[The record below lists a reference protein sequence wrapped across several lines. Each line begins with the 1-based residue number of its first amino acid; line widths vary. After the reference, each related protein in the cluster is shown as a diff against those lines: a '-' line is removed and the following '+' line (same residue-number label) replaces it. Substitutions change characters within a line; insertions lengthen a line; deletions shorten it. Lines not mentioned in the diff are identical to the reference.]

1 MKYRYK
7 LTYHLVGG
15 ETLVSEEVGEE
26 KSDRYNMKLGM
37 CALMDKKYT
46 IEFVNDDSSIRGIN
60 MRNVLYVDLEIE
72 EIL

>member
-26 KSDRYNMKLGM
+26 KSDRYNMNLAM
-37 CALMDKKYT
+37 CALMDKKYA
-46 IEFVNDDSSIRGIN
+46 IEFVNDDSGIRGIN